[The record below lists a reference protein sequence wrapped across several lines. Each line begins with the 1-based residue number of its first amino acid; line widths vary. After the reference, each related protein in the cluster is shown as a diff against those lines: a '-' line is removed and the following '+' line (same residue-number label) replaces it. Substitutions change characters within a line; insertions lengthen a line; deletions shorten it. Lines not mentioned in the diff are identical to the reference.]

1 MIKTVIFDMGG
12 VLIDL
17 DLKAVYMA
25 FAAIA
30 NERMKEMSPADM
42 LGNGGESSLHDY
54 ELGNI
59 TTEEY
64 LDSMLPFCK
73 KGTTRDDVRRAT
85 FAILKTIPQQRLDAI
100 KELREKGY
108 RVYLLSNIQDMH
120 WEYIN
125 EMMGGWEQ
133 YFERVFLSQELH
145 LTKPDDRIYQVVA
158 EATGLVPGETLY
170 IDDVEANVEGG
181 LRAGWQAIQAT
192 GDEWLQVV
200 KALPRLR

>member
-64 LDSMLPFCK
+64 IDSMLPFCK
-73 KGTTRDDVRRAT
+73 EGTTRDDVRRAT

-200 KALPRLR
+200 NALPRLG